1 PAQDLGEIAAG
12 LMLDVH
18 GGLKERQVIVAHP
31 GTKGV
36 HRRGPLATA
45 HDLIFDKA
53 AFGYYPLRHLTGEEA
68 KRDSEW
74 MSSTQAAR
82 HYVQRIGELLAE
94 CGDSAPA
101 GQYQEHIERSDR
113 EQPRKRDRNKI

>member
-1 PAQDLGEIAAG
+1 MSDPRTKVG
-12 LMLDVH
+12 H
-18 GGLKERQVIVAHP
+18 RERLFE
-31 GTKGV
+31 TE
-36 HRRGPLATA
+36 
-45 HDLIFDKA
+45 HDLIHDNA
-53 AFGYYPLRHLTGEEA
+53 EFGSYRIRHLTGDEA
-68 KRDSEW
+68 KRDPEW

-101 GQYQEHIERSDR
+101 GQYQEHIERSGR